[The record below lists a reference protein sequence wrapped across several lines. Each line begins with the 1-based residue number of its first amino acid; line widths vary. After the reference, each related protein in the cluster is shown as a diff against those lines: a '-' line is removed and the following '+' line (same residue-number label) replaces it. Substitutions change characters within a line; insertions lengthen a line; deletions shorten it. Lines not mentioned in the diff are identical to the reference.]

1 MVQPLWKRLL
11 SYFFEFHIESAP
23 SDYNPHL
30 YVSLK
35 QGRYQLS
42 TANAVYSYD
51 DLYDNFSRSFHK
63 IDLDQLNVES
73 VLILGLGLG
82 SIPFMLEKIFQKQY
96 HYTMV
101 EIDESVIY
109 LAQKYVLDGLTSGK
123 QIICA
128 DAHSFVMQCQ
138 EKFDLVCMDIFLDA
152 TIPTVFEDSEFL
164 EALKNLVKPCGLL
177 MYNRLASNDADIEKT
192 NVFYHRTFQSVFPQ
206 GTYLDVGGNWMLLDK
221 KQALK

>member
-23 SDYNPHL
+23 SEHNPHL

-63 IDLDQLNVES
+63 IDLDRLNIES

-82 SIPFMLEKIFQKQY
+82 SIPFMLEKIFKRDY

-109 LAQKYVLDGLTSGK
+109 LAQKYVLNNLLSSK
-123 QIICA
+123 QIICT
-128 DAHSFVMQCQ
+128 DANAFVMQCQ
-138 EKFDLVCMDIFLDA
+138 EKFDLICMDIFMDA
-152 TIPTVFEDSEFL
+152 TIPTIFEETAFL
-164 EALKNLVKPCGLL
+164 EALKDLVKPTGLI
-177 MYNRLASNDADIEKT
+177 MYNRLASNNADIDKT
-192 NVFYHRTFQSVFPQ
+192 NIFYHRTFQSVFPQ
-206 GTYLDVGGNWMLLDK
+206 STYLDVGGNWMLLDK
-221 KQALK
+221 KQMLK